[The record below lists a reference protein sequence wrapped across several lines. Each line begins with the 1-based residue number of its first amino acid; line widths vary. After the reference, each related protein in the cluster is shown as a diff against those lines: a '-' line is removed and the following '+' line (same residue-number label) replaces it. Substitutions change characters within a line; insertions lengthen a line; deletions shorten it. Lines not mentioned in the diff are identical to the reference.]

1 MNIGLFIIILLGVLI
16 ILTGGIVFAVKRPKK
31 LNVERFVA
39 SWKELQSYCRD
50 KSTWAQA
57 IIDADKLLN
66 EALKRRK
73 FKGKT
78 MGERMVSAQRVF
90 INNDDMWFAHN
101 LAKKLKASTDTK
113 LKEADVKTALQGF
126 RQALRDIGA
135 LPGPNS
141 EETSGK

>member
-1 MNIGLFIIILLGVLI
+1 MNIGLLVMIMLGLLVL
-16 ILTGGIVFAVKRPKK
+16 LTGGIIFAVKRPKK
-31 LNVERFVA
+31 LNVERFIA

-50 KSTWAQA
+50 KSTWGQA

-90 INNDDMWFAHN
+90 TNNDDMWFGHN
-101 LAKKLKASTDTK
+101 LAKKLKASADTK
-113 LKEADVKTALQGF
+113 LKEPDVKTALQGF

-141 EETSGK
+141 EETNEK